1 MPELWDGLTVAQA
14 IVIVAAAWVLVQ
26 LSYGVTGLARRIFG
40 FKPADDDSDHTA
52 QINLVVDLLTEVRDH
67 LHDASQYLD
76 RVDDNTGATLA
87 NALHDQTNAI
97 HQQGEALK
105 GLTSAMFKMAG

>member
-14 IVIVAAAWVLVQ
+14 IVIVAAVWVLVQ
-26 LSYGVTGLARRIFG
+26 LSYGVTGFVRRIFG

-52 QINLVVDLLTEVRDH
+52 QLDLIVKLLTEVRDH

-87 NALHDQTNAI
+87 NALHDQSNAI

-105 GLTSAMFKMAG
+105 GLTGVMFKLAG